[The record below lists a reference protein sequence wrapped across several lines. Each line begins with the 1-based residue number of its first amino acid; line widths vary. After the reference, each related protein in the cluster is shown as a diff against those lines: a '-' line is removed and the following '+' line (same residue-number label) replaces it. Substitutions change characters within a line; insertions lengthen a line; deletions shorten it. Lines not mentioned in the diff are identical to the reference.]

1 MKKSFTLLLLG
12 LCFLLSIPSLQ
23 AQKMPQYMG
32 SVSVKYTLGQ
42 KDNQTFGLALL
53 GYNARYNFM
62 KISKKANLSVS
73 AQPGLGLSAHADN
86 IYGSSYQFGFDFPVI
101 VDLNFGAFAYKP
113 KASRSSKG
121 GLRSRGS
128 GSSRSKNQN
137 FSAGGY
143 VGAGLSYTYVSSSWD
158 EPISI
163 PGLITNVGMRFN
175 SSIPYLGKS
184 SVGAF
189 FVLGFNNSWMAGFK
203 YEGFFH

>member
-12 LCFLLSIPSLQ
+12 VCFLLSIQTLH
-23 AQKMPQYMG
+23 AQKMPQFMG
-32 SVSVKYTLGQ
+32 NATVKYFIGQ
-42 KDNQTFGLALL
+42 KDSQTFGLGAL
-53 GYNARYNFM
+53 GYNARINFM

-73 AQPGLGLSAHADN
+73 AQPGLGLSAYASN
-86 IYGSSYQFGFDFPVI
+86 YGSSYQFGFDIPVI

-128 GSSRSKNQN
+128 GSARSKKQD

-143 VGAGLSYTYVSSSWD
+143 VGAGLSYTYVSSSYND
-158 EPISI
+158 PVSI
-163 PGLITNVGMRFN
+163 PGLITNAGVRFN

-184 SVGAF
+184 SIGAF
-189 FVLGFNNSWMAGFK
+189 FVLGFNNSWIFGFK